1 MLAKTHV
8 AFGILA
14 GLITLK
20 YVALAHPISNQLLF
34 IALVIIGVFLPDLD
48 HPNSTVNNTVKVT
61 KIIPLFFSHRG
72 FFHSIFA
79 ALLVF
84 AGLWYWL
91 GFIYGF
97 GLFIGYLSHLLSDAL
112 TVSGVNF
119 LHPVAT
125 FKLRGPVQTG
135 TMFETLIFLVVIGV
149 DAWLLVH

>member
-14 GLITLK
+14 GLLTLQ
-20 YVALAHPISNQLLF
+20 YAHVSNQLLF
-34 IALVIIGVFLPDLD
+34 IALVVAGVFLPDVD
-48 HPNSTVNNTVKVT
+48 HPTSKVNNTMKVT
-61 KIIPLFFSHRG
+61 KIIPFFFAHRG

-84 AGLWYWL
+84 AILWKFV

-97 GLFIGYLSHLLSDAL
+97 GLFVGYLSHLLSDAM

-119 LHPVAT
+119 LHPIGK
-125 FKLRGPVQTG
+125 FKIRGPVQTG
-135 TMFETLIFLVVIGV
+135 TFMETIVFLAVIGLDV
-149 DAWLLVH
+149 WLLVQ

>member
-14 GLITLK
+14 GLLTLK
-20 YVALAHPISNQLLF
+20 YAAVSNDLLF
-34 IALVIIGVFLPDLD
+34 IALVIIGVFLPDVD
-48 HPNSTVNNTVKVT
+48 HPDSKLNNSLKIT
-61 KIIPLFFSHRG
+61 KIIPFFFSHRG

-84 AGLWYWL
+84 GVLWHFV

-97 GLFIGYLSHLLSDAL
+97 GLFVGYLSHLLSDAL
-112 TVSGVNF
+112 TISGVNF
-119 LHPVAT
+119 LHPIAK
-125 FKLRGPVQTG
+125 FKVRGPVQTG
-135 TMFETLIFLVVIGV
+135 TFVETLVFFAVIGI

>member
-14 GLITLK
+14 GLVALK
-20 YVALAHPISNQLLF
+20 YATVSNQLLF

-48 HPNSTVNNTVKVT
+48 HPESTINNTLKVT
-61 KIIPLFFSHRG
+61 KVIPFFFSHRG

-79 ALLVF
+79 AGLVF
-84 AGLWYWL
+84 IGLWYWL

-97 GLFIGYLSHLLSDAL
+97 GLFVGYLSHLLSDAL

-119 LHPVAT
+119 LHPLAK
-125 FKLRGPVQTG
+125 FRLRGPVQTG
-135 TMFETLIFLVVIGV
+135 TFLETLIFFAVIGLDV
-149 DAWLLVH
+149 WLLVQ

>member
-14 GLITLK
+14 GLLTLK
-20 YVALAHPISNQLLF
+20 YANISNELLF
-34 IALVIIGVFLPDLD
+34 IALVIIGVFLPDVD
-48 HPNSTVNNTVKVT
+48 HPESKINNSLKIT
-61 KIIPLFFSHRG
+61 KIIPFFFSHRG

-79 ALLVF
+79 AILIF

-97 GLFIGYLSHLLSDAL
+97 GLFVGYVSHLLSDAL

-119 LHPVAT
+119 LHPVAK
-125 FKLRGPVQTG
+125 FRIRGPVQTG
-135 TMFETLIFLVVIGV
+135 TFAEVIIFFAVIGL
-149 DAWLLVH
+149 DAWLLVR

>member
-14 GLITLK
+14 GLVTLK
-20 YVALAHPISNQLLF
+20 YATISNQILF

-48 HPNSTVNNTVKVT
+48 HPESTINNTLKITKV
-61 KIIPLFFSHRG
+61 IPLFFSHRG

-79 ALLVF
+79 AVLVF

-97 GLFIGYLSHLLSDAL
+97 GLFVGYLSHLLSDAL

-119 LHPVAT
+119 LHPLAR
-125 FKLRGPVQTG
+125 FRLRGPVQTG
-135 TMFETLIFLVVIGV
+135 TFLETLIFLAVLGL
-149 DAWLLVH
+149 DAWLLVR

>member
-20 YVALAHPISNQLLF
+20 FAAVSNPLLF
-34 IALVIIGVFLPDLD
+34 IALVILGVFLPDVD
-48 HPNSTVNNTVKVT
+48 HSESKINRTLKVT
-61 KIIPLFFSHRG
+61 KIIPFFFSHRG

-79 ALLVF
+79 AVLICGAIGYF
-84 AGLWYWL
+84 L

-97 GLFIGYLSHLLSDAL
+97 GLFVGYLSHLASDAL

-119 LHPVAT
+119 LHPVT
-125 FKLRGPVQTG
+125 SFKVRGPIRTG
-135 TMFETLIFLVVIGV
+135 TIAELLVFIAVLGA